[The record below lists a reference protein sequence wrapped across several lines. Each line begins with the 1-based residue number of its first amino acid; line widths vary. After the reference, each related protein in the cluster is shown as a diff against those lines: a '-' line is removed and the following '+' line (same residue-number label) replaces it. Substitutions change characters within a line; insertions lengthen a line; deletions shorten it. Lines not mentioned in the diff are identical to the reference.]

1 MIDPRDYP
9 ALTLKEAL
17 ARQAIEKLVPRAVR
31 QLQQLQEDHLLSGED
46 SGLRDVWD
54 EICVQVQY
62 ELSPQWSSYRL
73 LIERVILRLMQAL
86 PPTSLHALWLE
97 TEAGQEW
104 ADEVE
109 GTAAST
115 APSSPTLGVD
125 LPYDTDDVVVCLRDH
140 VISAAGDWSNARI
153 DRYLARR

>member
-1 MIDPRDYP
+1 MIDPLDDT

-17 ARQAIEKLVPRAVR
+17 ARQAVEKLVPQAIR
-31 QLQQLQEDHLLSGED
+31 QLQQLRDDHLLSGED

-62 ELSPQWSSYRL
+62 ELSPQWSSYQL
-73 LIERVILRLMQAL
+73 LIERVILRILEAV

-97 TEAGQEW
+97 TDAGEEW
-104 ADEVE
+104 LDDLEEVA
-109 GTAAST
+109 TST
-115 APSSPTLGVD
+115 EPNSPSPVVGLT
-125 LPYDTDDVVVCLRDH
+125 YDKDDVVVFLRDR
-140 VISAAGDWSNARI
+140 VVDAAADWSNSRI